1 MIRLRLFSSLRE
13 IAGTR
18 EVEVEG
24 EELSISQALTKFAD
38 RFEKAKEVL
47 FDKDGKLFPSVLL
60 LVNGESVDDGPG
72 ARVKSGDVVSVLL
85 PTAGG

>member
-13 IAGTR
+13 IAGSK

-24 EELSISQALTKFAD
+24 EELSIGQALIRFAD
-38 RFEKAKEVL
+38 RFEKAREVL
-47 FDKDGKLFPSVLL
+47 FDRDGRLFPSVLL
-60 LVNGESVDDGPG
+60 LVNGESAEGG
-72 ARVKSGDVVSVLL
+72 EMARVKSGDVVSVLL

>member
-13 IAGTR
+13 IAGSR

-24 EELSISQALTKFAD
+24 EELSIGQALTTFAG
-38 RFEKAKEVL
+38 RYEKAKDVL
-47 FDKDGKLFPSVLL
+47 FDKDGRLFASVLL
-60 LVNGESVDDGPG
+60 LVNGESTDGG
-72 ARVKSGDVVSVLL
+72 AEARVKSGDVVSVLL